1 MLTISDAHFDFGR
14 ERILRG
20 ASFTAY
26 AGQKC
31 ALVGPNGAG
40 KTTLLNILAGEIAL
54 QGGSRS
60 LIGGT
65 QLRYLRQET
74 TLEAPAGGAGT
85 VLEAVAD
92 AAFARERELE
102 REIHDVAARLAAP
115 HDEQAQ
121 HPRPTRDACCA
132 CVAAR
137 RIAGYP
143 RCMRRVSPQPPR
155 RIGGGTRGGVPCRL
169 IEAKGTGPWLVIGRV
184 HAKGRH
190 GHHAGR
196 DRRPG
201 GDRGRLIDSRLK
213 RPSSEPRRLDVLAS
227 SVVVLNRRL
236 SAAGTS

>member
-1 MLTISDAHFDFGR
+1 MLTLADAHFDFGR

-40 KTTLLNILAGEIAL
+40 KTTLLNILAGEITL

-102 REIHDVAARLAAP
+102 REIHDVAARLAARLMMS
-115 HDEQAQ
+115 
-121 HPRPTRDACCA
+121 RPSTRVRHGTPAVSVSPPGGLPGTRDACGEFRPSRHA
-132 CVAAR
+132 GSVAAL
-137 RIAGYP
+137 AAAS
-143 RCMRRVSPQPPR
+143 RV
-155 RIGGGTRGGVPCRL
+155 G
-169 IEAKGTGPWLVIGRV
+169 
-184 HAKGRH
+184 
-190 GHHAGR
+190 
-196 DRRPG
+196 
-201 GDRGRLIDSRLK
+201 
-213 RPSSEPRRLDVLAS
+213 
-227 SVVVLNRRL
+227 
-236 SAAGTS
+236 